1 MISKNEILQK
11 LQPFKN
17 YQIVIHE
24 DQTVDNIIN
33 GIMSTHEKYK
43 NEYDKIS
50 EYFVGKNEYD
60 TGKNI
65 FNFLKAN
72 VPYFIESTKNQTLR
86 SPSAIVS
93 MPGDCKSYSLF
104 ANGVWDSL
112 NRKGITKNAI
122 AYRFADYRN
131 IGEFQHVFSVI
142 NPGTTNEI
150 WIDPVLKIYNEK
162 KQPTSFK
169 DKKIKMALIAMS
181 GVEETKE
188 NRLEKLKNFQNR
200 LIQERY
206 TLIDNGTIAQGS
218 SKDLEYKVAIDRVTK
233 KIKEVQISGFSFD
246 DVFKVVKSGTA
257 AITQAGANPASDAQ
271 AFADIA
277 NLVSNLFQNKPNPND
292 WVGWDKQD
300 YGFGKTQGSTV
311 RGYIL
316 GDGDSVQNEA
326 LNIVSYINAYG
337 LDILTKGNPSA
348 TTGDKRLA
356 KDGKS
361 WRDVTIAEIANKL
374 QRGGYPQEAQAI
386 ITKNNNA
393 VVDLITPGKTTQASS
408 NMLLTIGLLG
418 AGLFAI
424 SKMKK

>member
-1 MISKNEILQK
+1 
-11 LQPFKN
+11 
-17 YQIVIHE
+17 
-24 DQTVDNIIN
+24 
-33 GIMSTHEKYK
+33 
-43 NEYDKIS
+43 
-50 EYFVGKNEYD
+50 
-60 TGKNI
+60 
-65 FNFLKAN
+65 
-72 VPYFIESTKNQTLR
+72 
-86 SPSAIVS
+86 
-93 MPGDCKSYSLF
+93 
-104 ANGVWDSL
+104 
-112 NRKGITKNAI
+112 
-122 AYRFADYRN
+122 
-131 IGEFQHVFSVI
+131 
-142 NPGTTNEI
+142 
-150 WIDPVLKIYNEK
+150 
-162 KQPTSFK
+162 
-169 DKKIKMALIAMS
+169 MALIAMS

-188 NRLEKLKNFQNR
+188 NRIEKLKNFQNR

-206 TLIDNGTIAQGS
+206 TLIDNGKIKQGS
-218 SKDLEYKVAIDRVTK
+218 SKDLEYKVGIDRVSK

-246 DVFKVVKSGTA
+246 DVFKVVKSGTM
-257 AITQAGANPASDAQ
+257 AISQSGANPASDTQ

-300 YGFGKTQGSTV
+300 YGYGSTKGSTV

-316 GDGDSVQNEA
+316 NDGDSVQNEA

-337 LDILTKGNPSA
+337 LDILTKGNPGA
-348 TTGDKRLA
+348 TTGDKRTA

-386 ITKNNNA
+386 IAKKNNP
-393 VVDLITPGKTTQASS
+393 VVDLITPGKTSQASS